1 MKIFIT
7 GITGYIGSSLADRLL
22 QLNYE
27 VSGLVRNLSS
37 KTAVRLNGC
46 KLYEYQNDLGSIKDA
61 LQDFH
66 PDIVIHLASLF
77 LSNHQSSDLDPLVE
91 SNIIFSARICE
102 AMAGV
107 GINKIINTGTS
118 WEHFENGSF
127 NPVNLYA
134 ATKGVADS
142 ILDYYVQAKNFK
154 AINLKLFDSYGP
166 KDTRKKLFF
175 HLREA
180 ARSGVMLKMS
190 PGDQLISMVYIEDII
205 SAYLEAI
212 ACINELN
219 GKHTFG
225 VGAEKLISLKNL
237 VDHYSKVIKL
247 DVPVSFGALPYRDR
261 EVMIP
266 WNNYLRIPNWSPQIQ
281 LEDGLSKMELDKSI
295 GGLLSGNPRSLVP

>member
-7 GITGYIGSSLADRLL
+7 GVTGYIASSLADKLL

-27 VSGLVRNLSS
+27 VAGLVRNLSS
-37 KTAVRLNGC
+37 ETAVRLNRC
-46 KLYEYQNDLGSIKDA
+46 KFYEYQNDLGSIKDA

-77 LSNHQSSDLDPLVE
+77 LSNHQSADLDPLIE
-91 SNIIFSARICE
+91 SNIILSARIFE

-107 GINKIINTGTS
+107 GVNKIINTGTS
-118 WEHFENGSF
+118 WEHFENETF

-134 ATKGVADS
+134 ATKGAADS
-142 ILDYYVQAKNFK
+142 ILDYYVQAKSFK
-154 AINLKLFDSYGP
+154 AINLKLFDTYGA

-180 ARSGVMLKMS
+180 ARNRITLKMS
-190 PGDQLISMVYIEDII
+190 PGDQLISMVNIEDVI
-205 SAYLEAI
+205 SAYLKAI

-237 VDHYSKVIKL
+237 VSLYSEVIKS
-247 DVPVSFGALPYRDR
+247 DVPICFGALPYRDR

-266 WNNYLRIPNWSPQIQ
+266 WNNYLRVPNWSPKIQ
-281 LEDGLSKMELDKSI
+281 LKEGLTMMELDKSI
-295 GGLLSGNPRSLVP
+295 GGLLSSDPRSLAP

>member
-7 GITGYIGSSLADRLL
+7 GITGYIGNSLADRLL

-27 VSGLVRNLSS
+27 VAGLVKNLSS
-37 KTAVRLNGC
+37 ETMVRLNDC
-46 KLYEYQNDLGSIKDA
+46 KLYKYQNDLGSIKDA

-77 LSNHQSSDLDPLVE
+77 LSNHQSSDLDSLVE
-91 SNIIFSARICE
+91 SNVILSARLCE
-102 AMAGV
+102 AMLDV

-118 WEHFENGSF
+118 WEHFESGSF

-134 ATKGVADS
+134 ATKGAAES
-142 ILDYYVQAKNFK
+142 ILDYYVQAKSFK

-180 ARSGVMLKMS
+180 ARNSVTLKMS

-205 SAYLEAI
+205 SAYLKAI
-212 ACINELN
+212 ACISELN

-225 VGAEKLISLKNL
+225 VGAEKLISLKTL
-237 VDHYSKVIKL
+237 VSLYSGVIKL

-266 WNNYLRIPNWSPQIQ
+266 WNNYLRVPNWSPQIQ
-281 LEDGLSKMELDKSI
+281 LEEGLLRMELDKSI
-295 GGLLSGNPRSLVP
+295 GGLLSSDPRFIAT

>member
-27 VSGLVRNLSS
+27 VAGLVRNLSS
-37 KTAVRLNGC
+37 ETIVRLNGC

-61 LQDFH
+61 LQDSH

-77 LSNHQSSDLDPLVE
+77 LSNHQSADLDPLFE
-91 SNIIFSARICE
+91 SNIILSARIYE
-102 AMAGV
+102 AMAGAGV
-107 GINKIINTGTS
+107 NKIINTGTS
-118 WEHFENGSF
+118 WEHFENGIF

-134 ATKGVADS
+134 ATKGAAESV
-142 ILDYYVQAKNFK
+142 LDYYVQAKNFK

-180 ARSGVMLKMS
+180 ARNKVILKMS
-190 PGDQLISMVYIEDII
+190 PGDQLTSMVYIEDII

-212 ACINELN
+212 TCINELN

-225 VGAEKLISLKNL
+225 VGAEKLITLKNL
-237 VDHYSKVIKL
+237 VALYSRVIKL

-281 LEDGLSKMELDKSI
+281 LEDGLSRMELDNSI
-295 GGLLSGNPRSLVP
+295 GGLLSGDPRSLVS